1 MRASDRKKSHVA
13 EESIPLTS
21 LMDAM
26 TIILLFLLQSF
37 STDGNLIK
45 KDEDSELAQSLAN
58 EKTKNNAC
66 VVVTPTEV
74 KFKMDLQKDFNA
86 EWTTQL
92 TPEML
97 KDTVEF
103 VLPNLL
109 KGLKL
114 KAHEIEELEKA
125 LKEQQVDEGYLKEQ
139 VRWTVLVEV
148 DKKTKYQLLTKIMA
162 TCGEAGFSDI
172 KLLSLGK

>member
-45 KDEDSELAQSLAN
+45 KDEDSELAQSLAS

-66 VVVTPTEV
+66 VVVTPTEI
-74 KFKMDLQKDFNA
+74 KFKMDLQKDFNP
-86 EWTTQL
+86 EWTTPL

-103 VLPNLL
+103 VIPNLS

-114 KAHEIEELEKA
+114 KAHEIEELEKE
-125 LKEQQVDEGYLKEQ
+125 LKAQRVDEGYLKE
-139 VRWTVLVEV
+139 
-148 DKKTKYQLLTKIMA
+148 LLAVMP
-162 TCGEAGFSDI
+162 G
-172 KLLSLGK
+172 SLISNCCH

>member
-13 EESIPLTS
+13 EEGIPLTS

-45 KDEDSELAQSLAN
+45 KDEDSEMAQSAAS
-58 EKTKNNAC
+58 EKAKNNAL

-74 KFKMDLQKDFNA
+74 KFKMDLMKDFNPD
-86 EWTTQL
+86 WTTAI
-92 TPEML
+92 TPEMI
-97 KDTVEF
+97 KDTTEF
-103 VLPNLL
+103 VIPNLL
-109 KGLKL
+109 KGLKQ
-114 KAHEIEELEKA
+114 KANEIEELEKT
-125 LKEQQVDEGYLKEQ
+125 LKEQQVDEGYLKDQ
-139 VRWTVLVEV
+139 VKWLVLVEV
-148 DKKTKYQLLTKIMA
+148 DKKTQYQLLTKIMA